1 MRMLAA
7 TALGL
12 GLIAVPAQAQTTLN
26 VWHVF
31 NLETDMIHDGIA
43 QFEAARPV
51 EVFAYSGGY
60 RKGLKKE
67 FDYLAN
73 KWVDGLPLEYD
84 DLEVAL
90 VKFSNGAVG
99 KVSVNYG
106 CIMPYTFPVE
116 IFGNKGTVKD
126 NKVWSHKYPGQNSWV
141 EIPAILPDSADVT
154 HHPFQGQMDH
164 FVECIQTDTESHCNL
179 DDAIVTHEIAFAALQ
194 CYETGQPVQLPLIQ
208 D

>member
-1 MRMLAA
+1 MVADD
-7 TALGL
+7 ALGDVFYVEADYQHD
-12 GLIAVPAQAQTTLN
+12 IASWWTGWDEARKTSTGVSAFLTGGCHAIDSLRWFAAQG
-26 VWHVF
+26 
-31 NLETDMIHDGIA
+31 E
-43 QFEAARPV
+43 FEAAQPV

-60 RKGLKKE
+60 RKGLEQE

-116 IFGNKGTVKD
+116 IFGNKGTIKD
-126 NKVWSHKYPGQNSWV
+126 NKVWSHQISGPEQLGGG
-141 EIPAILPDSADVT
+141 PRHSA
-154 HHPFQGQMDH
+154 G
-164 FVECIQTDTESHCNL
+164 
-179 DDAIVTHEIAFAALQ
+179 
-194 CYETGQPVQLPLIQ
+194 
-208 D
+208 